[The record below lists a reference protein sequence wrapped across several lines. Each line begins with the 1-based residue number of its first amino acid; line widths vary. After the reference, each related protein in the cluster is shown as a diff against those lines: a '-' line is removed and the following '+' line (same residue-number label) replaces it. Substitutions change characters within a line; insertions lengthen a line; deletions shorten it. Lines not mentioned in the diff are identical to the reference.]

1 MAEILAVRDV
11 RKTFGDVRAV
21 DGVSFTV
28 RRGTITGLL
37 GRNGAGKTTTIRMI
51 TGIFLPDSGE
61 IEWLGGAGGRRAF
74 RDRIGYLPEERGL
87 YKQMKLVE
95 LLLFLAEIKGC
106 RAADVRPKIDH
117 WLERF
122 ELTDK
127 RDAKVEEL
135 SKGNQQKVQLIGTL
149 LHDPDLIILDE
160 PQSGLDPVNMV
171 LVRNLL
177 RDLRQEGKTIL
188 LSTHMMGEA
197 ERMADEIVL
206 IHRGKVVLEGTLDQV
221 RGSFG
226 KNTLHIDFD
235 GDGAFLSELPRR
247 AASASIVNN
256 CRGAES
262 GRRRR
267 SAADPRGV
275 HAAAAHPQIRARLSV
290 ARGDLHRQSRSRDAR
305 ARGGADEQ
313 DVRGAE
319 ARVPPG
325 RAQEDVHHHDPPL
338 PVPHGRR

>member
-1 MAEILAVRDV
+1 MSEILAVRDV
-11 RKTFGDVRAV
+11 RKTFGEVRAV

-37 GRNGAGKTTTIRMI
+37 GRKGAGKTTTIRMI
-51 TGIFLPDSGE
+51 TGIFMPDSGN
-61 IEWLGGAGGRRAF
+61 IEWLGGANGLPF

-95 LLLFLAEIKGC
+95 LLLFLAEIKGHKPASV
-106 RAADVRPKIDH
+106 RAKIDH

-177 RDLRQEGKTIL
+177 QELRNDGKTIL
-188 LSTHMMGEA
+188 LSTHMMAEA
-197 ERMADEIVL
+197 EKMADEIIL
-206 IHRGKVVLEGTLDQV
+206 IHRGRVVLDGTIDEV
-221 RGSFG
+221 RTKFG
-226 KNTLHIDFD
+226 KNTLHLDFE
-235 GDGAFLSELPRR
+235 GDGAFIHTLPGVRKATVLNNSAEISLDEGADTQTLLQLSMARVRIRR
-247 AASASIVNN
+247 FEVAAPSLEEIFIEQV
-256 CRGAES
+256 GAET
-262 GRRRR
+262 
-267 SAADPRGV
+267 
-275 HAAAAHPQIRARLSV
+275 LSHEV
-290 ARGDLHRQSRSRDAR
+290 TK
-305 ARGGADEQ
+305 
-313 DVRGAE
+313 
-319 ARVPPG
+319 
-325 RAQEDVHHHDPPL
+325 
-338 PVPHGRR
+338 

>member
-1 MAEILAVRDV
+1 MAEILAVRDI
-11 RKTFGDVRAV
+11 RKTFGEVRAV
-21 DGVSFTV
+21 DGLSFAV
-28 RRGTITGLL
+28 REGTITGLL
-37 GRNGAGKTTTIRMI
+37 GRNGAGKTTTLRMI
-51 TGIFLPDSGE
+51 TGIFMPDSGE
-61 IEWLGGAGGRRAF
+61 IRWLGADNGMPF

-106 RAADVRPKIDH
+106 RPANIRAKVDF

-122 ELTDK
+122 ELGEK

-160 PQSGLDPVNMV
+160 PQSGLDPVNAV

-197 ERMADEIVL
+197 EKMADEIVL
-206 IHRGKVVLEGTLDQV
+206 IHEGKVVLEGTLDEV

-235 GDGAFLSELPRR
+235 GDGAFLGDLPQVKK
-247 AASASIVNN
+247 ASIVNN
-256 CRGAES
+256 SAELS
-262 GRRRR
+262 LAEG
-267 SAADPRGV
+267 ADPQQILATCMPRLRIRRFEL
-275 HAAAAHPQIRARLSV
+275 AAPSLEEIFIEKVGTETL
-290 ARGDLHRQSRSRDAR
+290 
-305 ARGGADEQ
+305 
-313 DVRGAE
+313 
-319 ARVPPG
+319 
-325 RAQEDVHHHDPPL
+325 AQEAA
-338 PVPHGRR
+338 R